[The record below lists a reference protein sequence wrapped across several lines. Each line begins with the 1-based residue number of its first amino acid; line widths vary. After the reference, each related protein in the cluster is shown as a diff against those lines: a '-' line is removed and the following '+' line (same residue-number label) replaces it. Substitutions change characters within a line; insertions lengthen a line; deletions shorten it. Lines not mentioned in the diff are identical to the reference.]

1 MGLISRVSSRTY
13 RRQYFEYNNLNKTLH
28 NNKLSSIKSRKHIMA
43 YNSEL
48 LERQNNELQDRL
60 ADTVRNLKQ
69 VSIGFKQDVDEQN
82 SYLDS
87 MSGDFSSAQGLLSG
101 TVKRVNWMVNSGG
114 GNRKLMMYTVLAIV
128 SLFFVIYYLLF
139 SNSEE

>member
-1 MGLISRVSSRTY
+1 
-13 RRQYFEYNNLNKTLH
+13 
-28 NNKLSSIKSRKHIMA
+28 MA

-60 ADTVRNLKQ
+60 ADTVRNLRQ

-101 TVKRVNWMVNSGG
+101 TVKRVNWMIGSGG
-114 GNRKLMMYTVLAIV
+114 SNRKLMFYTVTAIV
-128 SLFFVIYYLLF
+128 SLFFVIYYFLF
-139 SNSEE
+139 HTSAVLDSE

>member
-1 MGLISRVSSRTY
+1 
-13 RRQYFEYNNLNKTLH
+13 
-28 NNKLSSIKSRKHIMA
+28 MA

-69 VSIGFKQDVDEQN
+69 VSIGFKQDVDEHN

-114 GNRKLMMYTVLAIV
+114 SNRKMMLYTVISIV
-128 SLFFVIYYLLF
+128 GLFFVVYYMLG
-139 SNSEE
+139 SSDDVVEAAVP